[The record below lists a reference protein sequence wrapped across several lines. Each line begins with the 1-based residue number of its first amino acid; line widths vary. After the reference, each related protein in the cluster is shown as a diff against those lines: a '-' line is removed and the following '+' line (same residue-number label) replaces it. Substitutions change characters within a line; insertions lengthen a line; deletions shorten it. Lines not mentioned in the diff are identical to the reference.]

1 MHQNLGIFG
10 QNMQVHLNGDHE
22 PREELQVSI
31 EDVVCIR
38 PIITSKCQVLFN
50 LAFYLFDSC
59 FNSRANHLFFF
70 SPGHFPFSCIT
81 LAQHHAVTYT
91 RVAVK

>member
-22 PREELQVSI
+22 PLEELQVSI

-38 PIITSKCQVLFN
+38 PIITSKCQVLFKTC
-50 LAFYLFDSC
+50 LLSFRFL
-59 FNSRANHLFFF
+59 L
-70 SPGHFPFSCIT
+70 
-81 LAQHHAVTYT
+81 
-91 RVAVK
+91 